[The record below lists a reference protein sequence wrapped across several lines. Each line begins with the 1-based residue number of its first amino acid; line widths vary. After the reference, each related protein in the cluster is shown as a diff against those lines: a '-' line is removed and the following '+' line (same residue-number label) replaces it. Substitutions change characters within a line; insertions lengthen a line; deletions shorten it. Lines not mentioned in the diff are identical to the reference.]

1 MILKNNLQICQA
13 SLEDIPFLV
22 PLLQQLFCIEKDFT
36 FNAEKHIQGLQQLI
50 NNSSSYVFVGKFD
63 NEIIAMIT
71 LQTLIS
77 SVTGTKSALIEDFV
91 VDEDYH
97 HLGAGT
103 QLFNHVKQFIAEQDF
118 KRLQL
123 VCDENNDK
131 AKAFYTKKRFKESN
145 LKAWYCSLE

>member
-22 PLLQQLFCIEKDFT
+22 RLLEQLFCIEKDFT
-36 FNAEKHIQGLQQLI
+36 FNPQKHTQGLEQLI
-50 NNSSSYVFVGKFD
+50 KDPTSYVFVGKFE

-77 SVTGTKSALIEDFV
+77 SVSGTKSALIEDFV
-91 VDEDYH
+91 VDEEYKY
-97 HLGAGT
+97 LGVGT
-103 QLFNHVKQFIAEQDF
+103 QLFEHIKQFSLQNNF

-123 VCDENNDK
+123 VCDDNNEH
-131 AKAFYTKKRFKESN
+131 AKNFYTKKAFKPSN
-145 LKAWYCSLE
+145 LKAWYASLE